1 MKNACLSELFT
12 HEANDQSNSQLVL
25 EFLINEFSDK
35 KQKTKSLNK
44 NYIEHIETPT
54 SQRPGQYYAKNA
66 QIPAIYDMSRQVK
79 ICIIFLYTHLI
90 SSAES
95 LT

>member
-1 MKNACLSELFT
+1 MN
-12 HEANDQSNSQLVL
+12 LVT
-25 EFLINEFSDK
+25 K
-35 KQKTKSLNK
+35 KQNKTKSLNK